1 MSHKTHLSL
10 AIAAIALAACQSVT
24 PQSADQL
31 ARYSMQRQFSDDYR
45 YNFSGSAQF
54 QINEQTREKLNQ
66 TADKVAADASDDVV
80 SRVEGIVHDDNYRQH
95 LNEAVTAVL
104 KMLAQ
109 STRLNYTGAVDLSQ
123 GKMEIVPQLEQS
135 TQRNVYSSIKMPMQ
149 LNVKHKTLYVD
160 PEAITYFT
168 DPFMQIS
175 QLQPINGRLVSFTLP
190 EKWQHRVPF
199 QTLAKAYPKALD
211 DGYASLPAESYQFKP
226 VDEMGHKLGASK
238 QIELDLTMAQMI
250 SMSQVSLQS
259 LHDQVAAAK
268 LEEGVS
274 EEDRD
279 KTLLALSELAK
290 MNAGKPRNAEDKM
303 DKFAQLDRQT
313 QTLLK
318 QVRYRQQ
325 LYVDGKGRLLGTHSV
340 LSFNAANDDV
350 ARTKLGNMEIAL
362 VSHTHYDY
370 SAPKFTLDAAIP
382 NAVDLSCVLEDIK
395 SCEQKLSVQPKPVA
409 SASEVATSESDEV
422 QDWRE
427 WAEQNNIAIEVK

>member
-10 AIAAIALAACQSVT
+10 AIAALALAACQSVA

-45 YNFSGSAQF
+45 YNFSGSMQF

-66 TADKVAADASDDVV
+66 TADKMAADTSDNVASQMEDIGYDERRQQVDEAVAAVF
-80 SRVEGIVHDDNYRQH
+80 
-95 LNEAVTAVL
+95 
-104 KMLAQ
+104 KMVAQ

-149 LNVKHKTLYVD
+149 LNVKQKTLHID

-168 DPFMQIS
+168 DPFMQIF

-226 VDEMGHKLGASK
+226 VDEMGRKLGASK
-238 QIELDLTMAQMI
+238 QIELNLTMAQMI
-250 SMSQVSLQS
+250 SMSQVSFQS
-259 LHDQVAAAK
+259 LHDQVATAK

-290 MNAGKPRNAEDKM
+290 ASSGKPRNAEDKM
-303 DKFAQLDRQT
+303 DKFAQLDKQT
-313 QTLLK
+313 QAHL
-318 QVRYRQQ
+318 QQMSYRAQ
-325 LYVDGKGRLLGTHSV
+325 LYLDGKGRLLGTHFV
-340 LSFNAANDDV
+340 LSLNAADD
-350 ARTKLGNMEIAL
+350 ALRTKLGNIELAL
-362 VSHTHYDY
+362 VNHTHYDY
-370 SAPKFTLDAAIP
+370 SAPKFTLDTAIL
-382 NAVDLSCVLEDIK
+382 NAVDLSCLLEDIK
-395 SCEQKLSVQPKPVA
+395 SCEQKLRVQLKPVA
-409 SASEVATSESDEV
+409 SVSEVAASESDEV